1 MTLETVRL
9 QLLLVGAFLTA
20 APSRD
25 ELIATVRRVDPQMRT
40 CTVVTGVGHALRVVS
55 IVIEADTRVS
65 REGTEIA
72 VAELKPGTIVRIT
85 YRDQSGRKRCAA
97 IEAQERP

>member
-20 APSRD
+20 APAQG
-25 ELIATVRRVDPQMRT
+25 ELIGTVRTVDPPMRT

-55 IVIEADTRVS
+55 VVIEADTRVT
-65 REGTEIA
+65 RQGAEIA
-72 VAELKPGTIVRIT
+72 VADLKPGTIVRIS
-85 YRDQSGRKRCAA
+85 YRTEAGRKRCSA
-97 IEAQERP
+97 IEAQEKS